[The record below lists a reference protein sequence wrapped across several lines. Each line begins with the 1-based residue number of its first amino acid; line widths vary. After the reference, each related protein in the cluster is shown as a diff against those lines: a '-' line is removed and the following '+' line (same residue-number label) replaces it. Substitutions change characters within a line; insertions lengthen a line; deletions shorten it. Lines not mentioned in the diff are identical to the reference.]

1 MRIFLM
7 GVGAAVVAALLIVPT
22 VTGPTGNT
30 AAATAQD
37 EIGLI
42 VFESPFGVQRTADR
56 LVSMAQERGL
66 NVFTRVNHTDGA
78 QGVDMALRPTRVIIF
93 GNPKVG
99 TPFMQCS
106 QTVGIDLP
114 QKALIWEDAQGKVHL
129 AFNDPDHL
137 AIRHNVI
144 GECHEVIATIEDAL
158 RGLGQA
164 VVSRN

>member
-1 MRIFLM
+1 MRILLIAVATV
-7 GVGAAVVAALLIVPT
+7 VGLLLIMPSLTALL
-22 VTGPTGNT
+22 GNT
-30 AAATAQD
+30 AASTAQD
-37 EIGLI
+37 EIGLMA
-42 VFESPFGVQRTADR
+42 FESPFSVQRTADR

-66 NVFTRVNHTDGA
+66 NVFARVNHTDGA

-99 TPFMQCS
+99 TPFMQCN

-114 QKALIWEDAQGKVHL
+114 QKALIWEDADGTIRL

-144 GECHEVIATIEDAL
+144 GECHEVTTTIEDAL